1 MSSCCVVK
9 IVNMCVKV
17 KTERKEAK
25 NQMELKEYK
34 VHIEPKRKKQ
44 ENPDE
49 ITTVES
55 SIVVEHDTGT

>member
-1 MSSCCVVK
+1 MFVK
-9 IVNMCVKV
+9 I
-17 KTERKEAK
+17 KTERREAK

-34 VHIEPKRKKQ
+34 VHIEPKRKKR

-55 SIVVEHDTGT
+55 SIVVEHDTGTWH